1 MDDESG
7 GHNKPEKSILHNQRL
22 NLQSLSLKDMRE
34 VTNDFS
40 DERLLG
46 QGGFGRVYKGVLANG
61 DTIAVKKLTWTTSG
75 LQDKQYENE
84 ARHLMRLKHPNIVQ
98 LVGYCSETEKELV
111 QLPNGKY
118 VYAEKSERLLCLEYM
133 PNGSLCKHLSDAS
146 SGLDWDTR
154 YKIIRGICY
163 GLHYL
168 HEEWQA
174 GTPII
179 HRDLKPANILLDD
192 NMVPKIA
199 DFGLSRLFGELQTRT
214 ITKNQYGTLGYMS
227 PEYLNRGIITK
238 KLDIFSL
245 GVIIIEITTGD
256 KHYPDKVETSS
267 QEFIE
272 FVLTNWKNR
281 LENVQGYTSREFD
294 CQQIRRCL
302 EIGLLCVKL
311 DRAERPTT
319 RQIIEML
326 AWGGAECSSKR
337 EESLAH
343 PRSTSNVDQ
352 HTREVSKKRKVQEK
366 TRVQITLRQ
375 ETNQEVKPA
384 EAEGLAST
392 EGKGENT
399 SIQLRFLNGMNTQVY
414 HDDEIKSDRNTAI
427 RIGIFNGEKMIESG
441 ELSNVQIEIFALEG
455 DFPYASPKSWTAKK
469 FNKHR
474 ANARDGRGNVL
485 AGEGIKA
492 QLKNGQCDLGS
503 IKFTENSSK
512 AHRGKFIIGARV
524 CEGEVSGIRA
534 QEAVMDPVVVQDR
547 RNKFNEKRHLPK
559 LDDPVH
565 RLKEIAKDGIYCKRL
580 EKEKIRTVQ
589 DFLKA
594 LNKDPE
600 KLAKVLQ
607 IKKEH
612 RNWEKMVEHARKCPL
627 GRELKSYHCPETN
640 IVLFFNCVHGFV
652 GAEFDGRYRACGK
665 FDQDEQ
671 LQDLVDKLKGSAYDQ
686 LDALRPDYVMTETDN
701 FPRPLTAYIG
711 GAGSSAGVGP
721 SNMPSGCS
729 GPVAAYQGAPAS
741 AQGST
746 SAQGSMQSQMQA
758 PLLQSNDTSVASASA
773 EQALPPQ
780 EWSSWSDL
788 I

>member
-1 MDDESG
+1 LRHRTRAGEG
-7 GHNKPEKSILHNQRL
+7 GRDPMAPKRELFVAAGDGGAAPPQEKRL
-22 NLQSLSLKDMRE
+22 RVEAAPGSSSSRPDPPSSPRHFLAIVLVVLFLKRPKGRSTDAIAI
-34 VTNDFS
+34 S
-40 DERLLG
+40 ASK
-46 QGGFGRVYKGVLANG
+46 FGRM
-61 DTIAVKKLTWTTSG
+61 
-75 LQDKQYENE
+75 
-84 ARHLMRLKHPNIVQ
+84 MRDQ
-98 LVGYCSETEKELV
+98 
-111 QLPNGKY
+111 
-118 VYAEKSERLLCLEYM
+118 
-133 PNGSLCKHLSDAS
+133 
-146 SGLDWDTR
+146 
-154 YKIIRGICY
+154 ICRFIN
-163 GLHYL
+163 
-168 HEEWQA
+168 
-174 GTPII
+174 P
-179 HRDLKPANILLDD
+179 
-192 NMVPKIA
+192 
-199 DFGLSRLFGELQTRT
+199 LFS
-214 ITKNQYGTLGYMS
+214 K
-227 PEYLNRGIITK
+227 
-238 KLDIFSL
+238 
-245 GVIIIEITTGD
+245 
-256 KHYPDKVETSS
+256 
-267 QEFIE
+267 
-272 FVLTNWKNR
+272 
-281 LENVQGYTSREFD
+281 LENMDSKLETMGTKLGRMEE
-294 CQQIRRCL
+294 QIQD
-302 EIGLLCVKL
+302 ITVKV
-311 DRAERPTT
+311 DNIARPSPDHHNHE
-319 RQIIEML
+319 QF
-326 AWGGAECSSKR
+326 
-337 EESLAH
+337 
-343 PRSTSNVDQ
+343 
-352 HTREVSKKRKVQEK
+352 
-366 TRVQITLRQ
+366 RQ

-399 SIQLRFLNGMNTQVY
+399 SIRLRFLNGMNTQVY

-427 RIGIFNGEKMIESG
+427 SIGIFNGEKMIESG

-524 CEGEVSGIRA
+524 CEGEVSGIRV

-600 KLAKVLQ
+600 KLARVLQ

-612 RNWEKMVEHARKCPL
+612 RNWEKMVEHAKKCPL
-627 GRELKSYHCPETN
+627 RRELKSYHCPETN
-640 IVLFFNCVHGFV
+640 IVLFFNCVHGLV
-652 GAEFDGRYRACGK
+652 GAGFDGRYTACGK
-665 FDQDEQ
+665 FDQDQ
-671 LQDLVDKLKGSAYDQ
+671 QDLVDKLKGSAYDQ
-686 LDALRPDYVMTETDN
+686 LDALRPDHVMTETDN
-701 FPRPLTAYIG
+701 FPRPLTAFIG
-711 GAGSSAGVGP
+711 GAGSSAGAGP
-721 SNMPSGCS
+721 SDCS
-729 GPVAAYQGAPAS
+729 GPLAAYQGVPAVESSSHTQIESSIANTNMDPSPSSSIPDYNSAHQYQAQGTRLAGQEQFSSTSHNGLCQEPVGRPDSCSWATKELYHGDEQDEVGRFLNQAGFNQVDIQSSLFWLGNDTLEAPTSSQGYMMLTPQQPAAGGAPAS

>member
-1 MDDESG
+1 MAPKRELFVAAGDG
-7 GHNKPEKSILHNQRL
+7 GAALPQEKRL
-22 NLQSLSLKDMRE
+22 RVEAAPGSSSSRPNPPSSPRHFLAIVLVVLFLKRPKGRSTDAIAI
-34 VTNDFS
+34 S
-40 DERLLG
+40 ASK
-46 QGGFGRVYKGVLANG
+46 FGRM
-61 DTIAVKKLTWTTSG
+61 
-75 LQDKQYENE
+75 
-84 ARHLMRLKHPNIVQ
+84 MRDQ
-98 LVGYCSETEKELV
+98 
-111 QLPNGKY
+111 
-118 VYAEKSERLLCLEYM
+118 
-133 PNGSLCKHLSDAS
+133 
-146 SGLDWDTR
+146 
-154 YKIIRGICY
+154 ICRFIN
-163 GLHYL
+163 
-168 HEEWQA
+168 
-174 GTPII
+174 P
-179 HRDLKPANILLDD
+179 
-192 NMVPKIA
+192 
-199 DFGLSRLFGELQTRT
+199 LFS
-214 ITKNQYGTLGYMS
+214 K
-227 PEYLNRGIITK
+227 
-238 KLDIFSL
+238 
-245 GVIIIEITTGD
+245 
-256 KHYPDKVETSS
+256 
-267 QEFIE
+267 
-272 FVLTNWKNR
+272 
-281 LENVQGYTSREFD
+281 LENMDSKLETMGTKLGRMEE
-294 CQQIRRCL
+294 QIQD
-302 EIGLLCVKL
+302 ITVKV
-311 DRAERPTT
+311 DNIARPSPDHHNHE
-319 RQIIEML
+319 QF
-326 AWGGAECSSKR
+326 
-337 EESLAH
+337 
-343 PRSTSNVDQ
+343 
-352 HTREVSKKRKVQEK
+352 
-366 TRVQITLRQ
+366 RQ

-399 SIQLRFLNGMNTQVY
+399 SIRLRFLNGMNTQVY

-427 RIGIFNGEKMIESG
+427 SIGIFNGEKMIESG

-524 CEGEVSGIRA
+524 CEGEVCGFRV

-559 LDDPVH
+559 LNDPVH

-580 EKEKIRTVQ
+580 EKEKILTVQ

-600 KLAKVLQ
+600 NLAKVLQ

-627 GRELKSYHCPETN
+627 RRELTSYHCPETK
-640 IVLFFNCVHGFV
+640 IVLFFNCVHGLV
-652 GAEFDGRYRACGK
+652 GAEFDGRYTACAK
-665 FDQDEQ
+665 FDQDQ
-671 LQDLVDKLKGSAYDQ
+671 QDLVDKLKGSAYDQ

-711 GAGSSAGVGP
+711 GAGSSAGAGP
-721 SNMPSGCS
+721 SNMPSDSS
-729 GPVAAYQGAPAS
+729 GPLAAYQVAGVPAVESSSHTQIESSIANTNMDPSPSSSIPYHHSAHQYQDIPAQGTQPGQEQFSTSLNGSCQEPVGQPNSCSWTTKELYHGDEHNEVGHFLNQAGFNKVDIQSSLLWLGNDTLEASTPSLGCMMLTPQQPAAGGAPA
-741 AQGST
+741 

-773 EQALPPQ
+773 QQALPPQ
-780 EWSSWSDL
+780 EWFSWSDL

>member
-671 LQDLVDKLKGSAYDQ
+671 DLVDKLKGSAYDQ